1 MNFPCLKKWWGFDLV
16 WFWFAFVLGGFLQR
30 IEEGV
35 DSWYMPEAIKLK
47 PLYNETLSRS
57 ILIFFLFHTVFK
69 TPKSCLAEEFKLCL
83 EVCCRENGCPATTH
97 FSLKLFQWVF
107 ISNCIMIQ
115 GPRVGT
121 IIYWGPPFL
130 SGRRSKSRGEVGGAR
145 SDLPRKCAFCYAV
158 IPGWDPWDGAEGLV
172 HSPVPLAHGDVT
184 ALCRHCLLTAVEVQV
199 VLPAVLSLVLVWEAA
214 VKGGGFVV
222 LDFSLDVFGH
232 PDS

>member
-115 GPRVGT
+115 GPRVGQRT
-121 IIYWGPPFL
+121 EEKWAEPSWIFPGNVPSAMQSFQSETKVAGKMAQWLRTLVFAEDPGLIPTTKWWPTT
-130 SGRRSKSRGEVGGAR
+130 SGNSILMGSSGSWYR
-145 SDLPRKCAFCYAV
+145 
-158 IPGWDPWDGAEGLV
+158 AEGLI
-172 HSPVPLAHGDVT
+172 HTLVPLTHRDISPLHFA
-184 ALCRHCLLTAVEVQV
+184 
-199 VLPAVLSLVLVWEAA
+199 
-214 VKGGGFVV
+214 
-222 LDFSLDVFGH
+222 FSQWK
-232 PDS
+232 SK